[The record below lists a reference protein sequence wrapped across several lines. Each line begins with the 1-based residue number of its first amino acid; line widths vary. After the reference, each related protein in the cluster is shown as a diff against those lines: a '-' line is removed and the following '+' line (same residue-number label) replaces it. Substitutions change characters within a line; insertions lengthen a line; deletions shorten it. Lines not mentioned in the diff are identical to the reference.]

1 MIFKDRIEAGKSLA
15 EKLTALQIKPPLI
28 VLGLPRGGVIVAH
41 EIAQKLKAPLDII
54 VPRKIG
60 APFSPELAIGAITE
74 DGSLLL
80 NQEMVKSLRIEKDY
94 IDQASAKEKKEA
106 QRRLNKY
113 RAGRASLD
121 LKDKT
126 VIITDDGI
134 ATGATMQAALRSIR
148 SQNAKKIIVA
158 VPVLPPDTKAIIEK
172 ECDELVFLGQPADF
186 GAIGMFYEKF
196 DQTTDEEVIA
206 IMKKY

>member
-1 MIFKDRIEAGKSLA
+1 M
-15 EKLTALQIKPPLI
+15 
-28 VLGLPRGGVIVAH
+28 
-41 EIAQKLKAPLDII
+41 
-54 VPRKIG
+54 
-60 APFSPELAIGAITE
+60 
-74 DGSLLL
+74 L
-80 NQEMVKSLRIEKDY
+80 NQEMVKSLHIKKDY

-172 ECDELVFLGQPADF
+172 ECDELVFLGQPANF

>member
-74 DGSLLL
+74 DGSLML

>member
-1 MIFKDRIEAGKSLA
+1 MIFKDRIDAGRALA
-15 EKLTALQIKPPLI
+15 EKLTALQIKPPMI

-74 DGSLLL
+74 DGSLML

-172 ECDELVFLGQPADF
+172 ECDELVFLGQPAYF

-206 IMKKY
+206 IMK

>member
-74 DGSLLL
+74 DGSLML

-172 ECDELVFLGQPADF
+172 ECDELVFLGQPANF